1 MKVTTPPFLRRTVFM
16 RNLTTTIEQYTMTMT
31 LPLGDVEEKAV
42 SKRNLAPTFKTYN
55 NKQMHMIL
63 DLEALIPAH
72 HVARVIDEM
81 IESISDEQL
90 FAHYTGGG
98 RSSYHPKMM
107 LKVILYS
114 YSQKVYSC
122 RGIEKLLQENIPA
135 MWLAAMQQP
144 DFRTLND
151 FRGVRMKGFMDELFE
166 TMIGKLIADNYITME
181 QYFLDG
187 TKIEADANKY
197 SYVWKKSTLR
207 FEEKLKEKV
216 LATLAHI
223 HAITEQEA
231 GVGEETAPDELPG
244 RLKAAAVILEEKVE
258 GLTEQIAEEGS
269 NEERKELRKQRSAFK
284 KPLKLIQ
291 EDFLPRLATYA
302 AQKALFG
309 DRNSYSKTDPDAT
322 FMRMKE
328 DHMKNGQLKP
338 GYNVQMATE
347 NQFILFYSLHQ
358 RPTDTRCFIPHLQQ
372 LAASSLPMPKT
383 VIADAG
389 YGSEENYLYA
399 VGEEKE
405 PRFDFLIP
413 YGSYMKE
420 KTRRYKK
427 DIQHASNWT
436 YEEGDDRFVCPNG
449 RYVRFKKYQT
459 KKTRSGLEQSFK
471 IYECEDCSNCPLRP
485 GCTKAKGNRQVHWN
499 PVWEE
504 LKAKAKTALEDDE
517 KSAIYARR
525 KVEVESVFGHI
536 KGNRSFRRFSLRGL
550 EKVYVEFG
558 IVALAHNLLKVAGI
572 RLATFVHKQF
582 HKKSWSGHSTESLQL
597 FYFKDLLDSP
607 FFILVIA
614 GPHQLSE
621 YFARLVAR
629 LVNQGKHRCFLE
641 VEKTV
646 LLEWKTFAKI
656 NMSSMT
662 FKIKDLFDMKI
673 IYRKR

>member
-1 MKVTTPPFLRRTVFM
+1 M
-16 RNLTTTIEQYTMTMT
+16 RNQMTTTEQYTMQMI
-31 LPLGDVEEKAV
+31 LPLGDLEEKAV
-42 SKRNLAPTFKTYN
+42 SKRSLAPAFKPYDN
-55 NKQMHMIL
+55 RQAQMIL
-63 DLEALIPAH
+63 DLEMRIPTH

-81 IESISDEQL
+81 IEAIPDEQL

-107 LKVILYS
+107 LKVILYG

-122 RGIEKLLQENIPA
+122 RGIEKLLQENLPA

-151 FRGVRMKGFMDELFE
+151 FRGVRMKAFMDELFE
-166 TMIGKLIADNYITME
+166 TMIRKLIADNYITME
-181 QYFLDG
+181 NYFLDG

-197 SYVWKKSTLR
+197 SFVWKKSTLH

-216 LATLAHI
+216 QAALAHI
-223 HAITEQEA
+223 HTLTQQEA
-231 GVGEETAPDELPG
+231 GGYAAAEPDELPA
-244 RLKAAAVILEEKVE
+244 RLEKAAAILEEKVE
-258 GLTEQIAEEGS
+258 DFTEQIAQANDS
-269 NEERKELRKQRSAFK
+269 EERKALRKERSALK
-284 KPLKLIQ
+284 KPLKQIR
-291 EDFLPRLATYA
+291 EDFLPRLAKYEQ
-302 AQKALFG
+302 QKACFG

-347 NQFILFYSLHQ
+347 NQFVLFYSIHQ
-358 RPTDTRCFIPHLQQ
+358 RPTDTRSFIPHMKR
-372 LAASSLPMPKT
+372 LAASSLPMPQT

-399 VGEEKE
+399 MGEEKE
-405 PRFDFLIP
+405 SRFDFLIP

-427 DIQHASNWT
+427 DIRHASNWM
-436 YEEGDDRFVCPNG
+436 YEERDDRFVCPNG

-459 KKTRSGLEQSFK
+459 KKNASGLEQSFK
-471 IYECEDCSNCPLRP
+471 IYECEDCSDCPFKAS
-485 GCTKAKGNRQVHWN
+485 CTKAKGNRQVHWN
-499 PVWEE
+499 TIWEE
-504 LKAKAKTALEDDE
+504 LKAKAKKALEDDE

-550 EKVYVEFG
+550 EKVHTEFG

-572 RLATFVHKQF
+572 RLATFLQKRQN
-582 HKKSWSGHSTESLQL
+582 KKSWTENMTFFRPT
-597 FYFKDLLDSP
+597 FYFGDLLDSP
-607 FFILVIA
+607 GFFISFSK
-614 GPHQLSE
+614 G
-621 YFARLVAR
+621 
-629 LVNQGKHRCFLE
+629 GKNVSKRDVRYNF
-641 VEKTV
+641 
-646 LLEWKTFAKI
+646 F
-656 NMSSMT
+656 
-662 FKIKDLFDMKI
+662 F
-673 IYRKR
+673 IYSF